1 MYWKNSVWKSSLA
14 TRAGGEVV
22 KQYTGELEQC
32 RS

>member
-1 MYWKNSVWKSSLA
+1 MYRKNSVWKSSLA
-14 TRAGGEVV
+14 TRAGGDVV